1 MQQKPGSDK
10 YQLVK
15 GVKSVQDLSNILHV
29 RASVFLYAFNVVCVG
44 LLAVSFLFFTKQV
57 IVGLILTLV
66 TVSLLGI
73 GLLWYLRYNTRFVN
87 SFSGMPM
94 VLEQVISKSN
104 QPITVCKHTVNKL
117 GIVAPKV
124 VFANQAY
131 LALKNNGLKEVIG
144 KDVPYTEEVSDI
156 DRGKILQAFQNGE
169 PVSARI
175 VDKDEQGRLYENEL
189 SITPVT
195 IGGKV
200 SYWLGSRNFV
210 QYLDNNV
217 ISLGKQQV
225 KVEHPTI
232 D

>member
-1 MQQKPGSDK
+1 MQE
-10 YQLVK
+10 
-15 GVKSVQDLSNILHV
+15 LSNVLHV
-29 RASVFLYAFNVVCVG
+29 KAAVFLYAFNVLCVG
-44 LLAVSFLFFTKQV
+44 LLATSFLFFTNQI
-57 IVGLILTLV
+57 IVGLVLGLV
-66 TVSLLGI
+66 TISLLSI
-73 GLLWYLRYNTRFVN
+73 GLMMYLRYNTRFVN

-104 QPITVCKHTVNKL
+104 QPITVCKHSVNKL

-131 LALKNNGLKEVIG
+131 LALKNNDLEEVIG
-144 KDVPYTEEVSDI
+144 KDVSYSQEVSEI
-156 DRGKILQAFQNGE
+156 DRDKILQAFQNGE

-189 SITPVT
+189 TITPVE